1 MTCARFYHRR
11 GYDSAAMTRQLLLT
25 AIALTASGCQTV
37 LRFSRPAPPEGSFGN
52 VRTVAVE
59 VKTAVG
65 KTVETAV
72 LNGIFRGEVPVPIR
86 VDDQIKTQFEQRL
99 TTLGYAVCP
108 QAPCGDGTLTV
119 VLTQSEVGNEM
130 TRYGPQAHS
139 RIACDV
145 TLLANDGTKPY
156 DFNFWDRRTG
166 SIGEGGSLVR
176 TSVNNIGA
184 RFEATLRP
192 GRQNAELPLE
202 DGGDLDRGVNMLLSS
217 QWRAAIDYF
226 TRLTQQQ
233 PDNDG
238 AWYDLGVAWET
249 EGDWGQALAAY
260 EQAAARKRKG
270 NYLDAVETARRM
282 APPPQQVPQPMP
294 TPVQPIPA
302 N

>member
-1 MTCARFYHRR
+1 
-11 GYDSAAMTRQLLLT
+11 MTRPLLLVLLV
-25 AIALTASGCQTV
+25 AASGCQTV
-37 LRFSRPAPPEGSFGN
+37 LRFSRPAPPEGNFGN
-52 VRTVAVE
+52 VRTMSVE

-65 KTVETAV
+65 RTVENSV
-72 LNGIFRGEVPVPIR
+72 VNSLLRGEIGVPIR
-86 VDDQIKTQFEQRL
+86 VDDQMKTQFEQRL
-99 TTLGYAVCP
+99 TTLGFAVCP
-108 QAPCGDGTLTV
+108 TAPCGDGTLTV
-119 VLTQSEVGNEM
+119 VLTQSEVGNDM
-130 TRYGPQAHS
+130 TRYGPEAHS

-202 DGGDLDRGVNMLLSS
+202 DGGELDVGVNLLLSS
-217 QWRAAIDYF
+217 QWRGAIDFF

-233 PDNDG
+233 PDHDG
-238 AWYDLGVAWET
+238 AWYDLGVAWEV
-249 EGDWGQALAAY
+249 EGDWSQALAAY
-260 EQAAARKRKG
+260 EQAAARNRKR

-282 APPPQQVPQPMP
+282 APAAPVAPQTPQPMP
-294 TPVQPIPA
+294 TPVQPIPL